1 MDCMSA
7 IRDGGKDLLSDADS
21 LCYYTGNDRDV
32 KSFFAYLP
40 PNRGRLGGEV
50 MDMDIDRLSDRD
62 YRAYVAARAGPSPMA
77 KDLCWAFLVGGLI
90 CAAGQALLDGY
101 RALGL
106 DERLAGTAVSVT
118 LIAAAALLTGVGVF
132 DRIAKRAGAGTLV
145 PITGFANAVV
155 SPAMEFRQEGLV
167 TGTAAKLFTV
177 AGPVLVYGISAS
189 VLYGL
194 LLYIARLF

>member
-1 MDCMSA
+1 
-7 IRDGGKDLLSDADS
+7 
-21 LCYYTGNDRDV
+21 
-32 KSFFAYLP
+32 
-40 PNRGRLGGEV
+40 

-62 YRAYVAARAGPSPMA
+62 YQAYVEAKAGPSPMA
-77 KDLCWAFLVGGLI
+77 KDLCWAFFVGGLI
-90 CAAGQALLDGY
+90 CVVGQALLDGY
-101 RALGL
+101 QALGL
-106 DERLAGTAVSVT
+106 
-118 LIAAAALLTGVGVF
+118 

-155 SPAMEFRQEGLV
+155 APAMEFRQEGFV

-194 LLYIARLF
+194 ILCVARLF